1 VAEWFAAIP
10 ATGLVW
16 HVIKK
21 DETVSVRHFFARFV
35 CYTFSRVST
44 GAETREVLTPSAPG
58 GADEGEGKVMTEAK
72 AESAPKFRAQQ
83 VTRPRHQVEQQIR
96 EAILEG
102 HFGQGDK
109 LPSETEL
116 AQQFGVSRPTVREAL
131 GALVSGGLIRKIP
144 GVAGGSFVNTVT
156 PDSLSRML
164 RESVD
169 TILRLGALDVNELT
183 EVRRVLEIPAARLA
197 AKNRTDAHVGE
208 LKSVVERQ
216 RTTTIHDPGI
226 PGYDLAF
233 HTTIGQASGNRLL
246 AAFIGAVHDAT
257 HPAQYLEVTEE
268 VGRRTVK
275 QHIAILEAIE
285 KGAEDAAAEAMESH
299 LDYVLRYSKALPTA

>member
-1 VAEWFAAIP
+1 
-10 ATGLVW
+10 
-16 HVIKK
+16 
-21 DETVSVRHFFARFV
+21 
-35 CYTFSRVST
+35 
-44 GAETREVLTPSAPG
+44 
-58 GADEGEGKVMTEAK
+58 MTEAK
-72 AESAPKFRAQQ
+72 TASAPKFRAQQ
-83 VTRPRHQVEQQIR
+83 VTRPRDQVERQIR

-169 TILRLGALDVNELT
+169 TILRLGALDVLELT

-197 AKNRTDAHVGE
+197 AKNRTDEQVRH
-208 LKSVVERQ
+208 LRSVVERQ
-216 RTTTIHDPGI
+216 RTTTIDDPGI

-257 HPAQYLEVTEE
+257 HPAEYLDVTQEVA
-268 VGRRTVK
+268 RKTVK
-275 QHIAILEAIE
+275 QHIAILDAIE
-285 KGAEDAAAEAMESH
+285 KGSETKAAEAMETH
-299 LDYVLRYSKALPTA
+299 LDYVLQYSTARPS

>member
-1 VAEWFAAIP
+1 
-10 ATGLVW
+10 
-16 HVIKK
+16 
-21 DETVSVRHFFARFV
+21 
-35 CYTFSRVST
+35 
-44 GAETREVLTPSAPG
+44 
-58 GADEGEGKVMTEAK
+58 MTEAK
-72 AESAPKFRAQQ
+72 TANAPKFRAQQ
-83 VTRPRHQVEQQIR
+83 VTRPRDQVEQQIR
-96 EAILEG
+96 EAILGG

-197 AKNRTDAHVGE
+197 AKNRTDAHLRE
-208 LKSVVERQ
+208 LESVVERQ
-216 RTTTIHDPGI
+216 RTTTIDDPGI

-257 HPAQYLEVTEE
+257 HPAQYLDVTKE
-268 VGRRTVK
+268 VGHRTVK
-275 QHIAILEAIE
+275 QHMAILKAIE
-285 KGAEDAAAEAMESH
+285 EGAEDAAAEAMESH
-299 LDYVLRYSKALPTA
+299 LDYVLRYSTARPTE